1 MTELSR
7 DEQQRRWEAFRAR
20 PGNRTCAECAAQD
33 TTWAVLDYGILIC
46 IHCAGA
52 HRRLGSHISKAA
64 SSYDNSSGP
73 HSTHVG
79 TRTDTRA
86 SLLRCARRSSTTL
99 TRVSSCGSS
108 PSATRRTISGGR
120 RSSPPRFADRPT
132 TRTTAPSACGG
143 GGSMQSTTG
152 HASSHLLLTLTTCHS
167 PHTTYATYATCP
179 LRHVP
184 LTPYD
189 RYDEMRFLAGSEQ
202 AGLAHTAMRGW
213 LGKQGT
219 VLPASEP

>member
-52 HRRLGSHISKAA
+52 HRALGSHISKAV

-73 HSTHVG
+73 HSTHAG

-86 SLLRCARRSSTTL
+86 SLPRCARRSSTTS

-120 RSSPPRFADRPT
+120 RSSPPRFADRST

-143 GGSMQSTTG
+143 GGFVKSTMG
-152 HASSHLLLTLTTCHS
+152 RLLAL
-167 PHTTYATYATCP
+167 ATYTY
-179 LRHVP
+179 HVP
-184 LTPYD
+184 LTTGHV
-189 RYDEMRFLAGSEQ
+189 R
-202 AGLAHTAMRGW
+202 H
-213 LGKQGT
+213 
-219 VLPASEP
+219 LPLTPLTTHPSRQVR